1 MRQKADS
8 RDIRQG
14 FVVRPTLNGGWVLTD
29 IPGVGFVP
37 VDRGAFTN
45 SDDLI
50 DFIIEEL
57 NPNFRRS
64 GDVDCTEIVIDDS
77 VAASIARLAEAS
89 SDGK

>member
-8 RDIRQG
+8 KDIRQG

-29 IPGVGFVP
+29 IPVGGFVP

-57 NPNFRRS
+57 SPDFCRS
-64 GDVDCTEIVIDDS
+64 RDVDCTEIVIDDS
-77 VAASIARLAEAS
+77 VAASIGRLAEVS
-89 SDGK
+89 PDGK